1 MNMTVDKFI
10 ENYIEYIDKEEWEYI
25 YQQAEIHLEYPYDLT
40 SKLLVAG
47 IDPLPSLT
55 IVPYSYAPLEI
66 KEATLSSKCTRI
78 EASAFNGCL
87 ELETINLPEGL
98 QVIDSMAFFNSGLK
112 EITLPSTLLVLGPQ
126 AFASCN
132 KLEKITYNGTID
144 QINKVR
150 VWEEVFDN
158 VPAHYIECIDGNI
171 ELRDIDE

>member
-1 MNMTVDKFI
+1 MNMTVEHFI
-10 ENYIEYIDKEEWEYI
+10 EKYIEWIDKDEWDYI
-25 YQQAEIHLEYPYDLT
+25 YQQATIHLEYPYDFTAKILQVGINPLAHMT
-40 SKLLVAG
+40 S
-47 IDPLPSLT
+47 
-55 IVPYSYAPLEI
+55 VPYSYAPLEI
-66 KEATLSSKCTRI
+66 KEVALSSKCTRI
-78 EASAFNGCL
+78 EASAFNGCS

-98 QVIDSMAFFNSGLK
+98 EVIDTMAFFNSGLK

-158 VPAHYIECIDGNI
+158 VPAHYIECTDGNI
-171 ELRDIDE
+171 QLRDIDE